1 MGIGCCCQNK
11 NEETKSD
18 GIKIGIIKDDYNIK
32 KNANNKIQDNNI
44 KKREKENSF
53 YNGNNIEYETEENNY
68 ISAEINIEE
77 DDINEDI
84 RIINTFEESKK
95 INEWPIKEDDYKYNN
110 EKEIKENCKILINN
124 KVIPFNYSY
133 VFKEK
138 GKYLLTYKF
147 KKNIKNVAYMFYECR
162 FLTNIDLSNFNT
174 ENVTNMS
181 HMFSGCKYLTNID
194 LSILILKML
203 LI

>member
-1 MGIGCCCQNK
+1 MGNCCCCKNK
-11 NEETKSD
+11 NKEIKCD
-18 GIKIGIIKDDYNIK
+18 GYKIGIIKDDYNIK
-32 KNANNKIQDNNI
+32 IENNNKDKKKDSINDKKNEFKNANNKIQDNNI

-53 YNGNNIEYETEENNY
+53 DNGNNIEYETEENNY

-77 DDINEDI
+77 DDINKDT

-147 KKNIKNVAYMFYECR
+147 KKF
-162 FLTNIDLSNFNT
+162 
-174 ENVTNMS
+174 
-181 HMFSGCKYLTNID
+181 
-194 LSILILKML
+194 
-203 LI
+203 